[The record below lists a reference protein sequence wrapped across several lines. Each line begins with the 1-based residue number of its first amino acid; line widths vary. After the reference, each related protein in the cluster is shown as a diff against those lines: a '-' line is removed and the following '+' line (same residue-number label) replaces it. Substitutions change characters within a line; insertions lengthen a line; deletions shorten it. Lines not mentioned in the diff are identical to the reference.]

1 MTPLNQRNDRYSTV
15 VDVAVHLPTECLS
28 TAQVEAR
35 IADLNPGLD
44 LPRGLLQRMSGVA
57 NRHIAP
63 PDWRPSDLAV
73 AAARALLQNT
83 CRDIADIDLII
94 FAATSGDGLE
104 PATAHFVADKLGARC
119 PVFDVNNTCCSIINA
134 IEVADSLIRGGSYR
148 SVLITCGENPSRIA
162 KWTFRD
168 TNELLERGAVHI
180 FSDAGAALLL
190 EAASKPGVLGHQCGA
205 YSQACETTAMIFTED
220 AEGLRIGPFHLEM
233 HTLKRVLETMDLS
246 PISQTMS
253 KLDLSMDDL
262 SAICVHV
269 AALPFLPT
277 FCEYAGLPQDKIV
290 DVLSDHGDV
299 VAAGLPLQLAK
310 AVQSGRVQRGDLVGI
325 VGLAAG
331 VSLGMAVLRW

>member
-1 MTPLNQRNDRYSTV
+1 MTTVVHGDSRYSTV
-15 VDVAVHLPTECLS
+15 VDVAVHLPPQCLS
-28 TAQVEAR
+28 TADVEAR
-35 IADLNPGLD
+35 IEELNPGLD
-44 LPRGLLQRMSGVA
+44 IPHGLLERMSGVS

-63 PDWRPSDLAV
+63 PEWRPSDLAA
-73 AAARALLQNT
+73 AAARQLLVST
-83 CRDIADIDLII
+83 GRDIADIDLIL

-104 PATAHFVADKLGARC
+104 PATAHFVADKLGAQC
-119 PVFDVNNTCCSIINA
+119 PVFDVNNTCCSIINS
-134 IEVADSLIRGGSYR
+134 IEVADALIRGGGYDN
-148 SVLITCGENPSRIA
+148 VLITCGENPSRIA

-168 TNELLERGAVHI
+168 VDDLLERGAVHI

-190 EAASKPGVLGHQCGA
+190 EASSEPGVLGHQCGA
-205 YSQACETTAMIFTED
+205 YSKACETTAMIFTED
-220 AEGLRIGPFHLEM
+220 DQGLRVGPFHLEM

-246 PISQTMS
+246 PISDTMQR
-253 KLDLSMDDL
+253 LNLCMDDL

-290 DVLSDHGDV
+290 DVLSEHGDV
-299 VAAGLPLQLAK
+299 VAAGLPLQLAM

-331 VSLGMAVLRW
+331 VSLGMAVVRW